1 MGRWTS
7 TPNRLRKDGTFPGYF
22 PHHAQSV
29 EGKAHQND
37 AVGVY
42 FDISINSTSSLY
54 LALHNAPV
62 IKTGTLTSSS
72 IAAASPF
79 STSSFEHLSFHSA
92 PLSNNQAGPISLLAR
107 IDQEEYILLPN
118 STTLVTIRLRDLDR
132 HVPHDVRIIAPMT
145 DDGGR
150 GVVQLEGLWLDKGG
164 KLLRVEGSQ
173 LGEEVEEEDSF
184 DAENDNIGRH
194 HRIGLGRLLTGIRG
208 GAPKE
213 REQNLESED
222 GQDQTGIDSRKRML
236 EIITDTP
243 GSLGRQKFGQRTGGG
258 DGLLGGVMGWEYL
271 LGEMFG
277 VDHISIGLDG
287 MCLTQNCIGGIGEP
301 AGIGDVFFRR

>member
-1 MGRWTS
+1 MEETHR
-7 TPNRLRKDGTFPGYF
+7 DDI
-22 PHHAQSV
+22 A
-29 EGKAHQND
+29 
-37 AVGVY
+37 GVY
-42 FDISINSTSSLY
+42 FDISINLTSSLY

-62 IKTGTLTSSS
+62 RETVASTRSHSASARPLSTPS
-72 IAAASPF
+72 I
-79 STSSFEHLSFHSA
+79 EHLSFHSA
-92 PLSNNQAGPISLLAR
+92 PLSNSQAAPVSLLAR

-118 STTLVTIRLRDLDR
+118 STSLVSIRVGDLEK
-132 HVPHDVRIIAPMT
+132 HAPHDVRIIAPMT

-150 GVVQLEGLWLDKGG
+150 GVIQLEGLWLDKGG

-184 DAENDNIGRH
+184 HAENDNIGRN
-194 HRIGLGRLLTGIRG
+194 HRIGLGRLLHG
-208 GAPKE
+208 GRYEASEKAD
-213 REQNLESED
+213 QDLEGED
-222 GQDQTGIDSRKRML
+222 THDQARVKGRKRML

-243 GSLGRQKFGQRTGGG
+243 GSLGRQKFGKRTGGRN
-258 DGLLGGVMGWEYL
+258 GLLGGVMGWEYL

-287 MCLTQNCIGGIGEP
+287 MCLTQNCIGGTGQP